1 MNDEVLAKPGDTR
14 PRGKNPFRV
23 WVTPEERAKIER
35 LAATTGLSA
44 SAYLRTLGL
53 GYQPK
58 STLDAKHVCE
68 LLKLGG
74 DMGRLGGLLKL
85 WLVEQP
91 GRAVLDSEVRLI
103 LNEIMELRGQIADK
117 VAAL

>member
-1 MNDEVLAKPGDTR
+1 MDDEILAPPENTR
-14 PRGKNPFRV
+14 PRGKKPFYV
-23 WVTPEERAKIER
+23 WVTPEERATIKR
-35 LAATTGLSA
+35 LAATTSMSA

-58 STLDAKHVCE
+58 STLDAQHVFE

-74 DMGRLGGLLKL
+74 DLGRLGGLLKL

-91 GRAVLDSEVRLI
+91 GRAVPDSEVRLI

-117 VAAL
+117 VLAL

>member
-14 PRGKNPFRV
+14 SRGKNPFRV

-58 STLDAKHVCE
+58 STLDAQHV
-68 LLKLGG
+68 
-74 DMGRLGGLLKL
+74 
-85 WLVEQP
+85 
-91 GRAVLDSEVRLI
+91 
-103 LNEIMELRGQIADK
+103 
-117 VAAL
+117 

>member
-1 MNDEVLAKPGDTR
+1 MEDEVLEKQGDTR

-23 WVTPEERAKIER
+23 WVTPAERAKIER
-35 LAATTGLSA
+35 LAGETGLSA
-44 SAYLRTLGL
+44 SAYLRALGL
-53 GYQPK
+53 GYQPQ
-58 STLDAKHVCE
+58 SALDAQHIRE

-74 DMGRLGGLLKL
+74 DMGRLGGLLKM
-85 WLVEQP
+85 WLVDTP
-91 GRAVLDSEVRLI
+91 GRAVPDSEVRLI